1 MNINHAVIG
10 LDFDNTLINYDELFY
25 NLAGE
30 EGLVPKDVEKTKT
43 GIRDSIRLLGD
54 GETKWQRLQASA
66 YGPRMSGAVLN
77 HGVNEFLGR
86 CRSVKA
92 KVHIVSHKTEFANLD
107 ETRTNLRQSAMDWMA
122 EHGMFDHSD
131 QGLTPGDVFFEQTR
145 QEKLQRINNL
155 GCTHF
160 IDDLEEV
167 LTEPS
172 FPPNVIK
179 ILYAPHRETRPVAGV
194 TVVSDWEQIGHLI
207 FGVAQPH
214 EVL

>member
-30 EGLVPKDVEKTKT
+30 EGLVSKDVEKTKT

-54 GETKWQRLQASA
+54 GETKWQRLQALA
-66 YGPRMSGAVLN
+66 YGSRMGGAVLN
-77 HGVNEFLGR
+77 SGVSEFLGR

-92 KVHIVSHKTEFANLD
+92 NVHIVSHKTEFANLD
-107 ETRTNLRQSAMDWMA
+107 ETRTNLRHSAMDWMA
-122 EHGMFDHSD
+122 EHRMFDHSD
-131 QGLTPGDVFFEQTR
+131 QGLAPGDVFFEQTR

-167 LTEPS
+167 FREEG
-172 FPPNVIK
+172 FPPDMIK
-179 ILYAPHRETRPVAGV
+179 ILFAKQAGPSLSAEVRVFADWTRI
-194 TVVSDWEQIGHLI
+194 SR
-207 FGVAQPH
+207 F
-214 EVL
+214 VLGQTH

>member
-1 MNINHAVIG
+1 MNSNHAVIG

-30 EGLVPKDVEKTKT
+30 EGLVAKDVEKTKT

-54 GETKWQRLQASA
+54 GETKWQRLQALA

-77 HGVNEFLGR
+77 CGVGEFLER
-86 CRSVKA
+86 CWSVKA

-107 ETRTNLRQSAMDWMA
+107 ETRTNLRHSAMDWMA
-122 EHGMFDHSD
+122 DHGMFDHSD

-145 QEKLQRINNL
+145 QEKLQRINSL

-160 IDDLEEV
+160 IDDLPEF
-167 LTEPS
+167 LIDPD
-172 FPPNVIK
+172 FPANVVR
-179 ILYAPHRETRPVAGV
+179 ILFDPHRRSDSRLQSSSSINFQRAG
-194 TVVSDWEQIGHLI
+194 SWMEIGEQI
-207 FGVAQPH
+207 FGN
-214 EVL
+214 